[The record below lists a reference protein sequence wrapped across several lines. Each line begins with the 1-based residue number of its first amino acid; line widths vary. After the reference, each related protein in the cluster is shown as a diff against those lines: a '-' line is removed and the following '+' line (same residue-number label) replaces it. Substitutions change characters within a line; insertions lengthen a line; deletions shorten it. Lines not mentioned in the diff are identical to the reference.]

1 MHNIAMES
9 LTFRKSYEEIHFK
22 ENKIYFS
29 ISSMLKFY
37 SEKNKMYFAFIKTM
51 NKRHP
56 Q

>member
-9 LTFRKSYEEIHFK
+9 LTFHKSYEEIHFK
-22 ENKIYFS
+22 ENKIYLS
-29 ISSMLKFY
+29 LSSMLKVY
-37 SEKNKMYFAFIKTM
+37 LEKNKMYFALIKTM